1 MIKLSEGEL
10 LDLLPDY
17 YKADPDWIAFSY
29 ALKMAA
35 DKLRPYQRRTMM
47 YAALDEQPD
56 EILDYMAVEKRV
68 MFYDENASLAKKR
81 DLIRTSGAIYEKAGT
96 LSAVQEVVDA
106 AFGESTITEWFDLA
120 GAEPGEFDIEV
131 LADITLTPDTIAQF
145 ARTIENAK
153 ALTSHLRHLII
164 KRPVMVSRYVGV
176 AAVHNIRSVINGTGS
191 LDDRLLTDE
200 MMDILTDE
208 NGIALMI

>member
-81 DLIRTSGAIYEKAGT
+81 DLIRASGAIYEKAGT

-153 ALTSHLRHLII
+153 ALTSRLRHLII
-164 KRPVMVSRYVGV
+164 ERPVMVSRYVGV
-176 AAVHNIRSVINGTGS
+176 ASVHNIRSVINGTDS
-191 LDDRLLTDE
+191 LDDRLLADE

>member
-81 DLIRTSGAIYEKAGT
+81 DLIRASGAIYEKAGT

-153 ALTSHLRHLII
+153 ALTSRLRHLII
-164 KRPVMVSRYVGV
+164 ERPVMVSRYVGV
-176 AAVHNIRSVINGTGS
+176 AAVHNIRSVINGTDS
-191 LDDRLLTDE
+191 LDDRLLADE